1 MAEDKTLRI
10 IPLGGLGEIAKNCMV
25 LEYGDDIVL
34 IDAGVMFPEDD
45 MLGID
50 LVIPDI
56 SYLEDKQDRLRGI
69 IITHG
74 HEDHTGSLPYFLRK
88 INAPI
93 YGTRLT
99 LGLVEVKLKEH
110 GLEEQVKLQEIAPGD
125 QITLGTLPL
134 RVLPH
139 VPQHSRRRGHG
150 NLYARRPGGALR

>member
-1 MAEDKTLRI
+1 MSEDKTLRI

-56 SYLEDKQDRLRGI
+56 SYLEDKRDRLRGI

-99 LGLVEVKLKEH
+99 LGLLEVKLKEH
-110 GLEEQVKLQEIAPGD
+110 GLKSRLGCGKSPRRSDYPGAVS
-125 QITLGTLPL
+125 L
-134 RVLPH
+134 RVLSH

-150 NLYARRPGGALR
+150 NLYPRRPGGALR

>member
-74 HEDHTGSLPYFLRK
+74 HEDHTGSLPLLP
-88 INAPI
+88 A
-93 YGTRLT
+93 
-99 LGLVEVKLKEH
+99 
-110 GLEEQVKLQEIAPGD
+110 QD
-125 QITLGTLPL
+125 QCSHLWHAAHPRIGGGQAQ
-134 RVLPH
+134 R
-139 VPQHSRRRGHG
+139 
-150 NLYARRPGGALR
+150 ARPGRAG